1 MMHYEIILFSNG
13 KMLHKCTLRVILV
26 FYPQEI
32 FLDVKKLTFHFSCM
46 HLNGEGLVIDF
57 IVDLRILLQRLFDKI

>member
-1 MMHYEIILFSNG
+1 MMHYEIILFSNR

-32 FLDVKKLTFHFSCM
+32 FLDVKKTDFSFF
-46 HLNGEGLVIDF
+46 LYAF
-57 IVDLRILLQRLFDKI
+57 KR